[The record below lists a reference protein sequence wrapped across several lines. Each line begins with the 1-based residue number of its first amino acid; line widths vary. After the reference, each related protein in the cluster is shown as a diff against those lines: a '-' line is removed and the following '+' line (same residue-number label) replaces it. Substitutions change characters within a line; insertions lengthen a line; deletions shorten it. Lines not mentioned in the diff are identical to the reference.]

1 MSVGSGIV
9 ARGTHAAEYRRRHSL
24 VDRAARTQYREEF
37 LPAAGV
43 SCSRRTLGDDRAQR
57 DQIRSDLLWGS
68 QSAGARVIER
78 MNEIG
83 RWHISCVMQH
93 SSYPRST
100 YPEAPPPLTDAG
112 RTREIATTEY
122 A

>member
-83 RWHISCVMQH
+83 RWHISC
-93 SSYPRST
+93 
-100 YPEAPPPLTDAG
+100 
-112 RTREIATTEY
+112 II
-122 A
+122 